1 MSKLL
6 KYEQWV
12 SLNEAANGQ
21 LSPSEVTPIPTL
33 PTEKAKHSL
42 NPEAA
47 AAYTAMVKAA
57 AESVPPVSWGITDSY
72 RPLEVQ
78 KRLAKQKGLY
88 SQGGLAAAPG
98 TSNHGWGSAVDLKV
112 KKGDAAHKWL
122 TDNAAKF
129 GFSTIPREPWH
140 WEHKESAKKMR
151 SGQPSTV
158 TTNEPDTSGT
168 SSTSNSTSNQE
179 IKGKTP
185 GEKILNNQI
194 ILNWLFNAMP
204 DLAPTLTPQQLDR
217 SFSEKPEHFKWFKEK
232 FGLDDSGNPTGSP
245 KISESP
251 SDTKKASDAIM
262 ASSKIKSKYSGQAAQ
277 NIDLLV
283 NELQANGVTNK
294 YAIIGILSTI
304 GKESG
309 FLPRNEVSYANT
321 GNRRIRKIFGSRVKD
336 LTEDQLTELKKN
348 PVKFWDRVYGSD
360 DPTGR
365 SQKMGNSQP
374 GDGAK
379 YLGRGFNG
387 ITFKSGYEKYGKLLG
402 IDLVSDPDKLNDPT
416 IAAKAAV
423 AYFLGGLKKLN
434 IDPNSFTNKRDAIKK
449 FVQLNA
455 GMGVNIEGSETL
467 AAAEKVSNNFDVA

>member
-6 KYEQWV
+6 KYSQWIQIQE
-12 SLNEAANGQ
+12 SANGQ
-21 LSPSEVTPIPTL
+21 LPPNEVTPIPTL

-47 AAYTAMVKAA
+47 AAYAAMVKAA

-78 KRLAKQKGLY
+78 KRLVKQKGLY

-129 GFSTIPREPWH
+129 GFSTIPREAWH
-140 WEHKESAKKMR
+140 WEHKASAAKMKKGATPNTEYTESTPTEM
-151 SGQPSTV
+151 
-158 TTNEPDTSGT
+158 
-168 SSTSNSTSNQE
+168 NSTAKQE
-179 IKGKTP
+179 VAGKTP
-185 GEKILNNQI
+185 GERILNNQI
-194 ILNWLFNAMP
+194 ILNWLFNVMP
-204 DLAPTLTPQQLDR
+204 DLAPTLTPEQLDR

-232 FGLDDSGNPTGSP
+232 FGLDDSGNPAGSP
-245 KISESP
+245 KISNSP
-251 SDTKKASDAIM
+251 EDSKKASDAIM
-262 ASSKIKSKYSGQAAQ
+262 ASTKIKSKYSGQAAQ

-283 NELQANGVTNK
+283 NELTASGVTNK
-294 YAIIGILSTI
+294 YAMIGILSTI

-321 GNRRIRKIFGSRVKD
+321 NNRRIRKIFGSRVKD
-336 LTEDQLTELKKN
+336 LTDDQLTELKKN
-348 PVKFWDRVYGSD
+348 PIKFWDRVYGSD

-402 IDLVSDPDKLNDPT
+402 IDLVANPDRLNEPA

-434 IDPNSFTNKRDAIKK
+434 IDPNSFTNKSDAIKK

-467 AAAEKVSNNFDVA
+467 AAAEKVSNNFDIA